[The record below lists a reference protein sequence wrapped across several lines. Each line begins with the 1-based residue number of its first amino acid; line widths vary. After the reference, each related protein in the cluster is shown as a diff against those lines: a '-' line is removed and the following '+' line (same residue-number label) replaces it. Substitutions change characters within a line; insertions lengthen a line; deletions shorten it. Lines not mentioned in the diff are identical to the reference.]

1 MEFRDDL
8 LHFVGYILPDKED
21 DNARNAAEDAE
32 IDDEEAEKQPEFLD
46 LSEMNSVFSGGY
58 IFQSSLPAT
67 TEVNFMVCRA
77 SASAPEQC
85 RIRGCFALKDPW
97 WQISCIAKKIGSK
110 FRLKGNP
117 SYSLRTDVKEEGRA
131 IVSLFLTACGV
142 HSDSVTEFMKWLPES
157 IHVDPI
163 NVQDILN
170 DFGKDKEDN
179 RKVAENIRTVV
190 FKSDAGFHV
199 RAASM
204 YPLVMKYLPTLLPGQ
219 FLDLL
224 NKGKEEDEQKKQQDT
239 AISDTAVQDKRKM
252 AILARLEELLKTDVW
267 KLGFNYIMHK
277 ELHLVRCEAKLGAFK
292 DCGIFQKLSPQQQ
305 KLLLLYEDLK
315 TYCREFGHTYIDREH
330 LEMRMRNKM
339 REEST
344 WETVDFLRRQGVL
357 IVEKQKVA
365 LQNLYM
371 YEVGIA
377 QCLNILMKQ
386 EPWRIELDVRE
397 VLHSMQHHRA
407 RDRVEAEAD
416 VGLSASVQCGEE
428 HKATP
433 GSKLIPTTS
442 SSTNWS
448 DPVDEDLDP
457 TLVVLDPDQVQAAEM
472 MCSNP
477 VTVIS
482 GKGGCGKTAVVSS
495 VFKAAMEQLKKK
507 KENGES
513 EVPSGMSEDPSGENA
528 VEVLLTAPTGRAA
541 SLLSKRTS
549 FTAYTMHQV
558 LWNFRNTQKN
568 EIGEPLNW
576 KFANVCVLVVDEGSL
591 VCVQILESILTML
604 TRHARLQKFIILG
617 DVRQLP
623 SIAPGNVLND
633 LFSSLMGIKWAI
645 EMRTN
650 HRAESELIV
659 NNAGLIADMG
669 EKKRIADMGEK
680 KRICHLNFDAVV
692 DLSETVTM
700 PSPNKKFILILL
712 PRVRKDDDL
721 QTAIK
726 LLLEGPAPGLEDDR
740 TSQFVAF
747 KRDEC
752 ALINELCC
760 KHYSQHCI
768 KTHKYKTDF
777 QIGDKVCCTRNGY
790 VTHKDK
796 DNVEEQKEDKERLC
810 NGEIFFI
817 THDLTVQEGGMRGRT
832 RRELTLDSQESAG
845 CRKLTVDF
853 GELNRECKPQH
864 AWARTIHTFQG
875 SEADTVVYVVGD
887 SKRQTWKHVYTAVTR
902 GQKRVYVIAKQRS
915 LEDAIKGKVI
925 KRCTRLAGL
934 VTEMVARHGP
944 ARGDGTTQASQAQVQ
959 SPKQSSSF
967 GSFLNPEPTTGPSQA
982 FSSMMSQY
990 AKSPV
995 RERAGQSLTSPGSG
1009 FAAGIPSQ
1017 LGSPIAYKRQSNTD
1031 NCTTPTKS
1039 LKTTATA
1046 SPLSCTRL
1054 GLLSQNG
1061 LNQPKQQFPEDP
1073 QSCQDQA
1080 L

>member
-1 MEFRDDL
+1 NMEFRDDL

-32 IDDEEAEKQPEFLD
+32 IDDEESVIIPESICSV
-46 LSEMNSVFSGGY
+46 LSKGY
-58 IFQSSLPAT
+58 CLSLCMASFA
-67 TEVNFMVCRA
+67 VNFMVCRA

-179 RKVAENIRTVV
+179 RKYPKATFFLILCCQL
-190 FKSDAGFHV
+190 DAGFHV

-224 NKGKEEDEQKKQQDT
+224 NKGKEEDEQKK
-239 AISDTAVQDKRKM
+239 
-252 AILARLEELLKTDVW
+252 LEELLKTDVW

-659 NNAGLIADMG
+659 NNFLFVLI
-669 EKKRIADMGEK
+669 
-680 KRICHLNFDAVV
+680 N
-692 DLSETVTM
+692 
-700 PSPNKKFILILL
+700 
-712 PRVRKDDDL
+712 
-721 QTAIK
+721 
-726 LLLEGPAPGLEDDR
+726 
-740 TSQFVAF
+740 
-747 KRDEC
+747 RDEC

-817 THDLTVQEGGMRGRT
+817 THV
-832 RRELTLDSQESAG
+832 
-845 CRKLTVDF
+845 
-853 GELNRECKPQH
+853 
-864 AWARTIHTFQG
+864 
-875 SEADTVVYVVGD
+875 
-887 SKRQTWKHVYTAVTR
+887 
-902 GQKRVYVIAKQRS
+902 
-915 LEDAIKGKVI
+915 
-925 KRCTRLAGL
+925 
-934 VTEMVARHGP
+934 
-944 ARGDGTTQASQAQVQ
+944 
-959 SPKQSSSF
+959 
-967 GSFLNPEPTTGPSQA
+967 
-982 FSSMMSQY
+982 
-990 AKSPV
+990 
-995 RERAGQSLTSPGSG
+995 
-1009 FAAGIPSQ
+1009 
-1017 LGSPIAYKRQSNTD
+1017 
-1031 NCTTPTKS
+1031 
-1039 LKTTATA
+1039 
-1046 SPLSCTRL
+1046 
-1054 GLLSQNG
+1054 
-1061 LNQPKQQFPEDP
+1061 
-1073 QSCQDQA
+1073 
-1080 L
+1080 

>member
-1 MEFRDDL
+1 FALPLPFRDDL

-67 TEVNFMVCRA
+67 TEGCYLA
-77 SASAPEQC
+77 
-85 RIRGCFALKDPW
+85 IRGCFALKDPW

-157 IHVDPI
+157 VLKS
-163 NVQDILN
+163 ILIVWKYLLSN
-170 DFGKDKEDN
+170 YSLCISYEC
-179 RKVAENIRTVV
+179 
-190 FKSDAGFHV
+190 FHV

-669 EKKRIADMGEK
+669 EKKRI
-680 KRICHLNFDAVV
+680 CHLNFDAVV

-712 PRVRKDDDL
+712 PRVRKDDGKYNDL
-721 QTAIK
+721 
-726 LLLEGPAPGLEDDR
+726 LFL
-740 TSQFVAF
+740 FVLIN
-747 KRDEC
+747 RDEC

-760 KHYSQHCI
+760 KHYSQH
-768 KTHKYKTDF
+768 YF

-1039 LKTTATA
+1039 LKVRT
-1046 SPLSCTRL
+1046 SSNF
-1054 GLLSQNG
+1054 SY
-1061 LNQPKQQFPEDP
+1061 
-1073 QSCQDQA
+1073 
-1080 L
+1080 